1 MPDNPSLVLV
11 SIGMAGAVCQW
22 LAWRTR
28 LPAILFLLLT
38 GLLAGPVSGLLEPD
52 ALLGDLLFP
61 LVSLAVAVILFEGSL
76 TLRLEDVRGL
86 EKVVRR
92 LVGVGSLISGA
103 TTALAAHWLV
113 GFDWPLAA
121 LFGAIMVV
129 TGPTVIVPMLRTVRP
144 SAAVA
149 NVLRWEGIV
158 IDPLGAL
165 LTVLVFEIIVASQAA
180 LGHAALMFLRI
191 MLVGTLSGLAAGWLL
206 GTALRRYRIPEYLHN
221 VVVLN
226 AVVTTFVLANLL
238 AEEAGL
244 LAVTLMGI
252 VLANMRGVP
261 VHGILDFKE
270 SLSMLLI
277 SALFVLLAARID
289 LADFAL
295 LGWGAL
301 GVLAAIQ
308 FVGRPLKVLVATQ
321 GSELSWRERMLVAW
335 IGPRGIVAAAIAALF
350 ALHLEE
356 MGMAQAALVVPLTF
370 TIIVGTVMLQGLTAR
385 PLAQL
390 LGVAEP
396 EPRGVL
402 IAGAN
407 GVSRAV
413 ASALQERGFPVL
425 LADADLRNINAA
437 RVAGLPTFYGHPL
450 SEYADRKLELVGIGR
465 LLALMPEP
473 EQNALVTLRYARELG
488 ENNVFLIARG
498 PDAEPDA
505 RRQPSTRHSG
515 RPLFSAATSYAAL
528 AERLATGERVH
539 ATRLSE
545 SFTIDDLHHAA
556 KARALPLFAVDPR
569 GRLHIYTAEESPQPG
584 PDWTI
589 LSLMPEFYSTEQ
601 TSEKPAAGDRDNHMG
616 ETTGE
621 AAK

>member
-1 MPDNPSLVLV
+1 MPDNPALVLV
-11 SIGMAGAVCQW
+11 AIGMAGAACQW

-38 GLLAGPVSGLLEPD
+38 GILAGPVSGLLEPD

-61 LVSLAVAVILFEGSL
+61 LVSLSVAVILFEGSL
-76 TLRLEDVRGL
+76 TLRLEEVRGL
-86 EKVVRR
+86 EQVVRR

-103 TTALAAHWLV
+103 TAALAAHWLV
-113 GFDWPLAA
+113 GFDWPLAT

-129 TGPTVIVPMLRTVRP
+129 TGPTVVIPMLRTVRP

-165 LTVLVFEIIVASQAA
+165 FTVLVFEIIVASQAVV
-180 LGHAALMFLRI
+180 GHAVLMFLRI

-206 GTALRRYRIPEYLHN
+206 GAALRRYRIPEYLHN
-221 VVVLN
+221 VTVLN

-244 LAVTLMGI
+244 LAVTIMGI

-289 LADFAL
+289 LADFAV

-301 GVLAAIQ
+301 GVLAALQ
-308 FVGRPLKVLVATQ
+308 FVGRPLKVLAATR
-321 GSELSWRERMLVAW
+321 GSGLSWRERILVAW
-335 IGPRGIVAAAIAALF
+335 IGPRGIVAAAVAALF
-350 ALHLEE
+350 ALRLEE
-356 MGMAQAALVVPLTF
+356 MGMAQAVLVVPLTF
-370 TIIVGTVMLQGLTAR
+370 TIIIGTVVWQGLTAR
-385 PLAQL
+385 PLAQF

-396 EPRGVL
+396 EPRGAL

-407 GVSRAV
+407 GVARAV
-413 ASALQERGFPVL
+413 ASALQGNGFPVL
-425 LADADLRNINAA
+425 LVDADWRNIQAA
-437 RVAGLPTFYGHPL
+437 RMAGLPTFYGHPV
-450 SEYADRKLELVGIGR
+450 SEHADRHLELVGIGR

-473 EQNALVTLRYARELG
+473 EQNALATLRYARELG

-498 PDAEPDA
+498 PDTEPDA
-505 RRQPSTRHSG
+505 RRQPSTRHGG
-515 RPLFSAATSYAAL
+515 RPLFGADTSYEAL
-528 AERLATGERVH
+528 AGRLAAGERVH

-545 SFTIDDLHHAA
+545 SFGIKDLFHAA
-556 KARALPLFAVDPR
+556 KARALPLFAVDPQ
-569 GRLHIYTAEESPQPG
+569 GGLHVYTAEDPPQPG

-589 LSLMPEFYSTEQ
+589 MSLMPEEYTAEQ
-601 TSEKPAAGDRDNHMG
+601 NSGVTAV
-616 ETTGE
+616 
-621 AAK
+621 

>member
-1 MPDNPSLVLV
+1 MPDNPALMLVA
-11 SIGMAGAVCQW
+11 IGMAGAACQW

-52 ALLGDLLFP
+52 VLFGDLLFP

-86 EKVVRR
+86 EQVVRR

-103 TTALAAHWLV
+103 TAALAAHWLV

-165 LTVLVFEIIVASQAA
+165 FTVLVFEIIVASQAA

-206 GTALRRYRIPEYLHN
+206 GTALRHYRIPEYLHN
-221 VVVLN
+221 VAVLN

-301 GVLAAIQ
+301 GVLAALQ
-308 FVGRPLKVLVATQ
+308 FIGRPLKVLAATW
-321 GSELSWRERMLVAW
+321 GSELNWRERILIAW

-356 MGMAQAALVVPLTF
+356 MGMAQATLVVPLTF

-396 EPRGVL
+396 EPRGIL

-407 GVSRAV
+407 GVARAV

-437 RVAGLPTFYGHPL
+437 RMAGLPTFYGHPL

-465 LLALMPEP
+465 LLALTPEP
-473 EQNALVTLRYARELG
+473 EQNALTTLRYARELG
-488 ENNVFLIARG
+488 VNNVFLIARG
-498 PDAEPDA
+498 PDTEPDA
-505 RRQPSTRHSG
+505 RRHLSTRHSG
-515 RPLFSAATSYAAL
+515 RALFSADTSYEAL
-528 AERLATGERVH
+528 AGRLAAGERIH

-545 SFTIDDLHHAA
+545 SFAIEDLYHTA
-556 KARALPLFAVDPR
+556 KMQALPLFAVDPQ
-569 GRLHIYTAEESPQPG
+569 GLLHVYSVEQPLQPG

-589 LSLMPEFYSTEQ
+589 LSLMPEERAAEQ
-601 TSEKPAAGDRDNHMG
+601 SGGEPAVGDRDNLKS
-616 ETTGE
+616 EATRE
-621 AAK
+621 AAE